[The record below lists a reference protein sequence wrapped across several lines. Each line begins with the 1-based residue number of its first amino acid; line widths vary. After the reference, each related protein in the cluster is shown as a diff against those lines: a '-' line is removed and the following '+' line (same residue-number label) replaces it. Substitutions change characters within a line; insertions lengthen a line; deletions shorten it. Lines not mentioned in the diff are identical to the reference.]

1 MITPDFRVD
10 NIASL
15 WDFRV
20 FNGDCSTYIL
30 SPGGQRS
37 QENHNRDS
45 QKLKIQASI
54 HYQKYLFH
62 NTSLTSK
69 AMPKVANPFLLFF
82 SNQTWLK
89 IQKPKAGTPKI
100 KKSKSH

>member
-20 FNGDCSTYIL
+20 FNGDYSTYIL

-37 QENHNRDS
+37 KENHNRDS

-69 AMPKVANPFLLFF
+69 AMPPTCTHLRSIKINSYIINKLQFYFLSFTALRGDF
-82 SNQTWLK
+82 
-89 IQKPKAGTPKI
+89 
-100 KKSKSH
+100 